1 MSVSMSEQKSKKQ
14 VDLLSSERS
23 LDTAQAEGKP
33 KGQVPL
39 LSLLQALAELY

>member
-23 LDTAQAEGKP
+23 LDTAQAKGKP

-39 LSLLQALAELY
+39 LSCYVIGIS